1 MLYTSAN
8 LTDKRSYTDLELYPV
23 RREAIVEWFR
33 ATDLLVWNEE
43 LKVFNSNIDQVND
56 HYLEQMLT
64 MQNGLRFDVFAADS
78 WKNLSYISSRH
89 RLTTQKG
96 VMYYVYAADEWNNL
110 SDLSSLHFVSLFA
123 HEEKGYLSIQFSPWH
138 SKNHVT
144 IALAIAHYFD
154 AVISMGGSH
163 GIVDENY
170 LKNFKEDGA

>member
-23 RREAIVEWFR
+23 RRKAIVEWFR

-56 HYLEQMLT
+56 HCLEQMLT
-64 MQNGLRFDVFAADS
+64 MQNGLRFDVYPVEA
-78 WKNLSYISSRH
+78 R
-89 RLTTQKG
+89 
-96 VMYYVYAADEWNNL
+96 NNL